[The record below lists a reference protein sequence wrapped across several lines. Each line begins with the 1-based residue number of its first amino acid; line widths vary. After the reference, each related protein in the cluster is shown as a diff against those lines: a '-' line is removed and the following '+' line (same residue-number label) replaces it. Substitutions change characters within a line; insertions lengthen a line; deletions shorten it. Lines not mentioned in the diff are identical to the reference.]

1 MMMMMSMMII
11 IDGDYDIVDNAFLYF
26 IVDAGYRAVIFDKF
40 RGVQSLVVGEGTH
53 FKIPFIQVYRYHI

>member
-1 MMMMMSMMII
+1 M
-11 IDGDYDIVDNAFLYF
+11 GDYDNIGNDFLYF

-53 FKIPFIQVYRYHI
+53 FKIPFIQVYRDHITYKTVDSQD